1 MNFIRCSKWHIQVRC
16 ITIMFNNFTT
26 LHKQSNNCKRYTF
39 LGKHFLYF
47 TKIIVISLSEYCK
60 GFHLITCKCAAIYSG
75 FAFQYTCISF
85 AVSDTFIKQHSM
97 HMVDHRNSML
107 GCIALSIKEH
117 TYIVH
122 VSRNIIFFLV
132 LRKDV

>member
-1 MNFIRCSKWHIQVRC
+1 MDYI
-16 ITIMFNNFTT
+16 
-26 LHKQSNNCKRYTF
+26 
-39 LGKHFLYF
+39 GK
-47 TKIIVISLSEYCK
+47 E
-60 GFHLITCKCAAIYSG
+60 FHLITCKCTAIYLG

-97 HMVDHRNSML
+97 HMVDHRNSMHE
-107 GCIALSIKEH
+107 CIALSIKEH

>member
-1 MNFIRCSKWHIQVRC
+1 
-16 ITIMFNNFTT
+16 MFNNVTT
-26 LHKQSNNCKRYTF
+26 LHKQNTSVN
-39 LGKHFLYF
+39 
-47 TKIIVISLSEYCK
+47 ISCILQKSLPYHYLNTDYIGK
-60 GFHLITCKCAAIYSG
+60 GFHLITCKCTAIYLG

>member
-1 MNFIRCSKWHIQVRC
+1 MAYPSWLYNYNV
-16 ITIMFNNFTT
+16 NNFTT
-26 LHKQSNNCKRYTF
+26 LNKHSNNRKRYIF
-39 LGKHFLYF
+39 YHE
-47 TKIIVISLSEYCK
+47 SLSYHYLNTDYIGK
-60 GFHLITCKCAAIYSG
+60 GFHLITCKCTAIYLG

>member
-1 MNFIRCSKWHIQVRC
+1 MAYPSWLYNLI
-16 ITIMFNNFTT
+16 FNNFTT
-26 LHKQSNNCKRYTF
+26 LNKQSNNCKRYT
-39 LGKHFLYF
+39 LNVSCILHK
-47 TKIIVISLSEYCK
+47 SLSYHYLNTDYIGK
-60 GFHLITCKCAAIYSG
+60 GFHLITCKCTAIYLG

>member
-1 MNFIRCSKWHIQVRC
+1 
-16 ITIMFNNFTT
+16 MFNNGTT
-26 LHKQSNNCKRYTF
+26 LHKQNNNSSVNISCILQK
-39 LGKHFLYF
+39 
-47 TKIIVISLSEYCK
+47 SLSYNYLNTDYIGK
-60 GFHLITCKCAAIYSG
+60 GFHLITCKCTAIYLG